1 MVIVRCSKHL
11 MADAL
16 LESAAAAE
24 TETSKHKDEHEE
36 PELGGGELVLSV
48 LPPLAVEQV
57 GKLR

>member
-1 MVIVRCSKHL
+1 

-24 TETSKHKDEHEE
+24 TETGKHKDEHEE